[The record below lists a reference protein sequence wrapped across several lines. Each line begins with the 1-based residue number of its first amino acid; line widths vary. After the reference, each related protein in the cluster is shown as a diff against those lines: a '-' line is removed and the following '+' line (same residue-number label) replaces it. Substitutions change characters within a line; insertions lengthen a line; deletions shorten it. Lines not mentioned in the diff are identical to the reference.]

1 MIKHFLKDILK
12 GLWFMHNFVG
22 VGLVHGNIKPK
33 NVLISNGRAK
43 L

>member
-1 MIKHFLKDILK
+1 MIKEVLRDILK
-12 GLWFMHNFVG
+12 GLSFMHNFVG
-22 VGLVHGNIKPK
+22 VGVVHGNIKPK